1 MDTTDRNLFR
11 KFENDE
17 VVDIDRIL
25 VKGFSLFLP
34 DIFSLE
40 THSLERVRMC
50 DVSRETCAW
59 GRRVLSCDNSWIF
72 AAVHTETTT
81 ELAAGVIASCS
92 HLTYAPLSYRAIGGI
107 RTAQH
112 SLRGC
117 PSYLK
122 VSVRCYVNSNLHN
135 NTAWLSD
142 VCLRS
147 GIERPLEPIIVWLC
161 Q

>member
-1 MDTTDRNLFR
+1 MVSTERQQQSARCCKTWSQLSSTAGTCRHCNSAGWDSTAHIELSRTHQPPHTN
-11 KFENDE
+11 
-17 VVDIDRIL
+17 
-25 VKGFSLFLP
+25 
-34 DIFSLE
+34 IFSLE

-50 DVSRETCAW
+50 DVSRETYAW

-92 HLTYAPLSYRAIGGI
+92 HLTYAPLPYHRAIGGI

-117 PSYLK
+117 PSYLQ

-135 NTAWLSD
+135 NTA
-142 VCLRS
+142 
-147 GIERPLEPIIVWLC
+147 
-161 Q
+161 